1 MSESSYLDR
10 PQDDGTAKSHPAF
23 RRGQIAGTLTIL
35 RIVKAVAEGTDI
47 GDGFV
52 GLLKIEAA
60 RWFVLEMQ
68 NVLVDT
74 ASERQ
79 NHGMPV
85 VKKRAQKALNH
96 IAEHSKKINI

>member
-52 GLLKIEAA
+52 GSPHIEAA
-60 RWFVLEMQ
+60 RRIVLEMQ

-74 ASERQ
+74 ASQ
-79 NHGMPV
+79 STAPA
-85 VKKRAQKALNH
+85 KRAQKALDH
-96 IAEHSKKINI
+96 IAELSKKINI